1 MAPTRCSHLL
11 LIAGLAMAAMPVK
24 AKDIDALPVTV
35 TFVVSTGFWE
45 ESGETVA
52 DESPASSAV
61 VEPAPSAT
69 PAEPKTARRGYYK
82 LVAERQPDRTAKV
95 YLQQVAATDDGPV
108 LVNSVELEE
117 FSAMRPY
124 VTDIRPEDSSGVSRQ
139 PGLFATV
146 YLKTD
151 PATLE
156 PEGWTVLIDEFGDIK
171 VEKQSN

>member
-1 MAPTRCSHLL
+1 MAPIRCFHLL
-11 LIAGLAMAAMPVK
+11 LIAGLSCAMP
-24 AKDIDALPVTV
+24 ATAADIDALPVTV
-35 TFVVSTGFWE
+35 TFVVSAGFWE
-45 ESGETVA
+45 DSSEAVA
-52 DESPASSAV
+52 GDRADSTAV
-61 VEPAPSAT
+61 VKPAPPAAEPAAV
-69 PAEPKTARRGYYK
+69 RRGYYK
-82 LVAERQPDRTAKV
+82 LVAVRQPDRTAKV
-95 YLQQVAATDDGPV
+95 YLQQVAATENGPV

-117 FSAMRPY
+117 FSAIRPY
-124 VTDIRPEDSSGVSRQ
+124 VTDIRPEDSSGISRQ